1 MFWMLRFAPF
11 ACVATAFLTAPTHS
25 TVGYYKESSSLKV
38 FDLSLAE
45 SVASAA
51 ALPAAGAQVE
61 LEGQHY
67 DRYRDR
73 FRGTHTH
80 TSGVRPI
87 SGISL

>member
-1 MFWMLRFAPF
+1 M
-11 ACVATAFLTAPTHS
+11 CTTGTDQQGTATVRTLYGSMAAS
-25 TVGYYKESSSLKV
+25 TGG
-38 FDLSLAE
+38 A
-45 SVASAA
+45 AA

-61 LEGQHY
+61 LGGQHY

-73 FRGTHTH
+73 LKGTHTH